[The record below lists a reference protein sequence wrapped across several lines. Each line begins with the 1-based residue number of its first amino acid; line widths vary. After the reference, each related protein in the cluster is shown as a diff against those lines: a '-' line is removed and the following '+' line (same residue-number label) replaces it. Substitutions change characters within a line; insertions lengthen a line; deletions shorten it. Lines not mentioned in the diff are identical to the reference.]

1 MQAAFPFVMIGAIVL
16 FVLLGVLSMLTRNNL
31 YDQIGQGGL
40 SIGEEQLRGLRDS
53 GGAGAAE
60 ALADQSFEGRDE
72 REQEIRQMLQARS
85 DRLVNQGHE
94 PLDIDAELARLDPP
108 GVGGVGGIARQRPRR
123 SRSASWSSPATNAAS
138 ARASPRSTS
147 TPRSRARSPS
157 SKPEPQPHAR
167 RPRRLDPELARRATP
182 NSTERRHDAATA
194 AREAVFLRRA
204 HAPHAPACKAPCSLA
219 TPRS

>member
-85 DRLVNQGHE
+85 DRLVTRATSRSTST
-94 PLDIDAELARLDPP
+94 PSSPRSIPA
-108 GVGGVGGIARQRPRR
+108 GVGGVGGSHDSGLALEVRQLVVARNERR
-123 SRSASWSSPATNAAS
+123 R

-157 SKPEPQPHAR
+157 STPERTALASRARPTRPPGDAKLGRKIDTTPQP
-167 RPRRLDPELARRATP
+167 RPAKR
-182 NSTERRHDAATA
+182 
-194 AREAVFLRRA
+194 
-204 HAPHAPACKAPCSLA
+204 CS
-219 TPRS
+219 

>member
-94 PLDIDAELARLDPP
+94 PLDIDAELARSIPP
-108 GVGGVGGIARQRPRR
+108 AWWRR
-123 SRSASWSSPATNAAS
+123 RDRTTAASPSRSASWSSPATNAAS

-157 SKPEPQPHAR
+157 STPERTGTLAVRERSRSRPNSLAGRRQTRQKDDTTPQP
-167 RPRRLDPELARRATP
+167 RPAKR
-182 NSTERRHDAATA
+182 
-194 AREAVFLRRA
+194 
-204 HAPHAPACKAPCSLA
+204 CS
-219 TPRS
+219 